1 MTTQPHTAVNNYPV
15 GRTLTNK
22 ARRTFRWM
30 RSITVII
37 LVALVT
43 SQFSLVR
50 AIPLA
55 DAATVSFSISVAP
68 GTSPDLCVGATR
80 KFYANVIRNTDRY
93 INDGKFLLSKSDRLA
108 NVDVKAEVADP
119 KVGTISPAHKETSF
133 KEEAGPQALFTF
145 KATKAGKTKVVFNAD
160 VNAFYTG
167 PHSEIEQVEKIYH
180 VNKQSVD
187 ITVKQC
193 KFKVSVNS
201 KWSIPGEANLSYV
214 AEVNEAEVTGDEQGH
229 FTGSA
234 KVNWTS
240 NAGGVENCSGTSTV
254 EPSPVNITGDMNESD
269 ELKLTFT
276 FQSAQNTIAA
286 KCDGESGTTKI
297 GLTADPLK
305 LAVSA
310 DGGASSQ
317 SQALRGPGTVSGS
330 AFIDIVPDDEQGVA
344 FNQDSALHKRIV
356 AQATPEATPA
366 AASTPIQANLV
377 FGPGAFNLTDPA
389 AGLADLS
396 GYKANLNIAF
406 DGTQSGK
413 ADKWSRTHVLL
424 TARESAARQLTI
436 QNAGEPA
443 AASFRAVSEGV
454 AYERIAQN
462 ACTATALD
470 KDNSFAAQME
480 PARLLTGVIGAE
492 AAGEE
497 TINGVLATH
506 YTFDE
511 RALGLPSIAKA
522 TGEMW
527 VAVEGGYIVKYI
539 QTTKAG
545 ADYFGDGSEGVLT
558 VSYELTDANKPA
570 ALNLP
575 ADCPAGMVNATVM
588 PNATSVRN
596 RPASLSFKT
605 VSSLADASV
614 FYQKNLA
621 DLGWKPLGAPTK
633 GDTLLWQDF
642 TQGDQQM
649 SLIISANNGVTTV
662 RLLLMRVVNT
672 KPAAPTKAPTRTPV
686 PTKIPAPTR
695 TPVPT
700 KTVPPTRTPVP
711 TKTAKP

>member
-1 MTTQPHTAVNNYPV
+1 
-15 GRTLTNK
+15 
-22 ARRTFRWM
+22 M
-30 RSITVII
+30 RPITM
-37 LVALVT
+37 LMLAALVM

-55 DAATVSFSISVAP
+55 DFTLVNFSLYAAPEGPLKI
-68 GTSPDLCVGATR
+68 CVGESV
-80 KFYANVIRNTDRY
+80 KFYVSVKRTIDEYKSSKFSTPKEDDVTAANVEGEVLDTKI
-93 INDGKFLLSKSDRLA
+93 GK
-108 NVDVKAEVADP
+108 
-119 KVGTISPAHKETSF
+119 ISPASRETNF
-133 KEEAGPQALFTF
+133 KTGDSPNAIFTF
-145 KATKAGKTKVVFNAD
+145 RAIKKGETDIVFKTVINTFWIGKN
-160 VNAFYTG
+160 G
-167 PHSEIEQVEKIYH
+167 PTETLDKDYK
-180 VNKQSVD
+180 VNKQFVKV
-187 ITVKQC
+187 TVKQC

-214 AEVNEAEVTGDEQGH
+214 AEVNEAKVTGDEQGH

-254 EPSPVNITGDMNESD
+254 EPSPVNITGDMNQND
-269 ELKLTFT
+269 EIELTFT

-286 KCDGESGTTKI
+286 KCGDASGSTKI
-297 GLTADPLK
+297 SLTPDSLK
-305 LAVSA
+305 LAVTS

-317 SQALRGPGTVSGS
+317 SQALRGPETISGT
-330 AFIDIVPDDEQGVA
+330 AFIDIVPDDEGAVA
-344 FNQDSALHKRIV
+344 FSQDSALYKRIV

-377 FGPGAFNLTDPA
+377 FGPGAFNFTDPA
-389 AGLADLS
+389 AGLAELS

-406 DGTQSGK
+406 DGTQSDK

-424 TARESAARQLTI
+424 AAKEPAARQLTI

-443 AASFRAVSEGV
+443 AASFRAVSDGV
-454 AYERIAQN
+454 AYERLAQN

-470 KDNSFAAQME
+470 KGNSFAAQME
-480 PARLLTGVIGAE
+480 PARLLMGVIGAE
-492 AAGEE
+492 EAGEE
-497 TINGVLATH
+497 TINGVLAKH

-527 VAVEGGYIVKYI
+527 VAIEGSYIVKYI

-545 ADYFGDGSEGVLT
+545 ADYFGDGSEGTLT

-575 ADCPAGMVNATVM
+575 TDCPAGMVNATMM
-588 PNATSVRN
+588 PDATSVRN

-605 VSSLADASV
+605 VSSLADASA
-614 FYQKNLA
+614 FYQKNLT

-642 TQGDQQM
+642 TQGNQQM
-649 SLIISANNGVTTV
+649 SLIVSANNGITTV
-662 RLLLMRVVNT
+662 RLLLVRVVNT
-672 KPAAPTKAPTRTPV
+672 KPAVPTKAPTRTPV
-686 PTKIPAPTR
+686 PTKTPAPTK

-700 KTVPPTRTPVP
+700 RTKPPTRTPVP